1 MDARPEVVQGD
12 EVSLLDIYDFLRDGW
27 ITLLGASLL
36 GALIGLL
43 VSFVMPIKYQ
53 ADALIESGQVGFL
66 GLDQAV
72 SSRPVESLD
81 VLTEKMRSPSFYSD
95 QTLTECGFEGKS
107 NPRRELVKE
116 LSPAVARNSN
126 FVALSFKAE
135 SVDAAKKCIDNVLAD
150 IVMSQQ
156 PKLRAAIE
164 YTKSE
169 IANTQSQ
176 LEQIRT
182 MLAEQEKD
190 RDESLDLARAQL
202 LAARQELKILDQAQD
217 VDKSVANAMSIVQV
231 LNKRSEVQELEA
243 MLLRLQT
250 NFTETQSDR
259 NDQVNRLTNRLLA
272 LQSSIEPP
280 NTRDP
285 QFATPVFASDT
296 KVSPL
301 RGLILVISLLVGGF
315 VGLIILIGRRIIKH
329 VLAQEADRK
338 KQMTG

>member
-1 MDARPEVVQGD
+1 
-12 EVSLLDIYDFLRDGW
+12 
-27 ITLLGASLL
+27 
-36 GALIGLL
+36 
-43 VSFVMPIKYQ
+43 
-53 ADALIESGQVGFL
+53 L

-95 QTLTECGFEGKS
+95 QTLTECRFEGKS

-135 SVDAAKKCIDNVLAD
+135 SVDAAKKCIDNVLLD
-150 IVMSQQ
+150 IVMNQQ
-156 PKLRAAIE
+156 PKLRSVIE
-164 YTKSE
+164 YTKTE

-176 LEQIRT
+176 LDQVRR
-182 MLAEQEKD
+182 MLAKQESD
-190 RDESLDLARAQL
+190 RNESLDLARAQL
-202 LAARQELKILDQAQD
+202 LAARQELKMLDQAQD
-217 VDKSVANAMSIVQV
+217 VDKSATDAMSIVQV

-243 MLLRLQT
+243 MLVRLQT

-259 NDQVNRLTNRLLA
+259 NDQVNTLTNRLLA
-272 LQSSIEPP
+272 LQSSVEPP

-338 KQMTG
+338 KQMAG

>member
-95 QTLTECGFEGKS
+95 QTLTECGFEGEL
-107 NPRRELVKE
+107 NPRRELIKE
-116 LSPAVARNSN
+116 LSPTVARNSN

-135 SVDAAKKCIDNVLAD
+135 SVDAAKKCIENVLAD
-150 IVMSQQ
+150 IVMNQQ

-164 YTKSE
+164 YAKSE

-176 LEQIRT
+176 VDQVRA
-182 MLAEQEKD
+182 MLAEQESD
-190 RDESLDLARAQL
+190 RDESLDLARSQL

-217 VDKSVANAMSIVQV
+217 VDKSVANAMSLLQV

-250 NFTETQSDR
+250 NFAETQSDR

-272 LQSSIEPP
+272 LQSSIKPP

-301 RGLILVISLLVGGF
+301 RGLILLISLLVGGF

-329 VLAQEADRK
+329 VLAQEAERK
-338 KQMTG
+338 KQMAG